1 MRNFNKQTKWRLP
14 ASVRLGHLSIAQ
26 HPPGDVRM
34 GSGRDL
40 RPATGPSMVLILRP
54 IRVQHVLLIRLRI
67 PGIILIII
75 IITRGLQSTTGPC
88 PLHLVLQSA
97 FSISPY
103 TVDHN
108 YCHPVASSSSIRGR
122 LESAGVLGPAEAA
135 DSATGDR
142 QTLHWLPTRQ
152 RMTTRQGLPTRQ
164 NVMTRQLPTRQGGG
178 RPSRT
183 EGSSSDDSSKV
194 PDCSSAMTWFRDCF
208 WGWECDI
215 AVITQT
221 Y

>member
-1 MRNFNKQTKWRLP
+1 MGT
-14 ASVRLGHLSIAQ
+14 GH
-26 HPPGDVRM
+26 
-34 GSGRDL
+34 DL

-88 PLHLVLQSA
+88 L
-97 FSISPY
+97 SISCYSLPSPSRATLSTTI
-103 TVDHN
+103 TVIQS
-108 YCHPVASSSSIRGR
+108 PARLASEDNSSMQVCWARQR
-122 LESAGVLGPAEAA
+122 LPTQLQV
-135 DSATGDR
+135 TGK
-142 QTLHWLPTRQ
+142 TLHWLPTRQ

-164 NVMTRQLPTRQGGG
+164 NVMTRQLPTRQGVG

-194 PDCSSAMTWFRDCF
+194 PDSSSAMT
-208 WGWECDI
+208 
-215 AVITQT
+215 
-221 Y
+221 